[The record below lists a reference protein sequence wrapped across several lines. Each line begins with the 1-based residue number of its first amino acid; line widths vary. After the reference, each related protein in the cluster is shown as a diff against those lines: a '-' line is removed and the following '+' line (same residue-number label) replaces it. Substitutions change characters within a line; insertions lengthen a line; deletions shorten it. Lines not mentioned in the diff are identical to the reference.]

1 MAEKIGTYEI
11 SIEPYEDC
19 CSFFV
24 TIHPE
29 TKADLEIVRKT
40 EANIDFGEMFAT
52 AQKDAEIKIFKHPD
66 YVRKSINSLEKVS
79 D

>member
-1 MAEKIGTYEI
+1 M
-11 SIEPYEDC
+11 P
-19 CSFFV
+19 
-24 TIHPE
+24 IHTE

-40 EANIDFGEMFAT
+40 EANIDFGEMFSIAL
-52 AQKDAEIKIFKHPD
+52 KDATIKTFEHPD